1 MTRFVVRRLMSMIGV
16 LFLISV
22 LTFLLIEAIPNGD
35 PALRLAGRLAT
46 ATEIHQIRVK
56 YGFDQPLYIQYLRT
70 MKNIFTGQ
78 VYSYTQGF
86 NVISEVRAGLP
97 ATLSLAFGAGFI
109 WLFASIAVGTLAA
122 IKAGRYTDRVL
133 TVLAMVGVSFPPFF
147 LGAMLIYFLG
157 YKASIFPLGG
167 YVPLTQNPA
176 QWVTHLI
183 LPWITLSVLFIGF
196 YSRVLRSTIL
206 DTINEDYVR
215 TAHAKG
221 LSDRQVLIRHILRN
235 SLIPII
241 SLWGLDMAQVIGGGA
256 ILTESIFNLHG
267 VGQLARDSIGRLDL
281 NAILVIVLLTAFAV
295 VIMGAL
301 LDILYA
307 YLDPRIQLTV

>member
-1 MTRFVVRRLMSMIGV
+1 MTRFVVRRMMSMVGV

-56 YGFDQPLYIQYLRT
+56 YGFDQPPYIHYLRP
-70 MKNIFTGQ
+70 MKNKFPGQ

-109 WLFASIAVGTLAA
+109 WLFASIVVGTLAA

-157 YKASIFPLGG
+157 YKANIF
-167 YVPLTQNPA
+167 
-176 QWVTHLI
+176 
-183 LPWITLSVLFIGF
+183 
-196 YSRVLRSTIL
+196 
-206 DTINEDYVR
+206 
-215 TAHAKG
+215 
-221 LSDRQVLIRHILRN
+221 
-235 SLIPII
+235 
-241 SLWGLDMAQVIGGGA
+241 
-256 ILTESIFNLHG
+256 
-267 VGQLARDSIGRLDL
+267 
-281 NAILVIVLLTAFAV
+281 
-295 VIMGAL
+295 
-301 LDILYA
+301 
-307 YLDPRIQLTV
+307 

>member
-1 MTRFVVRRLMSMIGV
+1 MGQIF
-16 LFLISV
+16 
-22 LTFLLIEAIPNGD
+22 
-35 PALRLAGRLAT
+35 T
-46 ATEIHQIRVK
+46 AQAHSYSQ
-56 YGFDQPLYIQYLRT
+56 GFDMLDEAP
-70 MKNIFTGQ
+70 
-78 VYSYTQGF
+78 
-86 NVISEVRAGLP
+86 AGLS

-109 WLFASIAVGTLAA
+109 WLLTSIVVGTLAA
-122 IKAGRYTDRVL
+122 IRAGRYTDRVL
-133 TVLAMVGVSFPPFF
+133 TVLAMLGVSFPPFF

-157 YKASIFPLGG
+157 YKAGLIPLGS
-167 YVPLTQNPA
+167 YVPLTQNPV
-176 QWVTHLI
+176 QWLVHL
-183 LPWITLSVLFIGF
+183 LAPWFTLSVLFIGF

-307 YLDPRIQLTV
+307 YLDPRIRLTV

>member
-1 MTRFVVRRLMSMIGV
+1 MTRFVIRRLMSMIAV

-35 PALRLAGRLAT
+35 PALRLAGRQAT
-46 ATEIHQIRVK
+46 AVEIHEIRVK
-56 YGFDQPLYIQYLRT
+56 YGFDKPLYTQYLKT
-70 MKNIFTGQ
+70 MGNIFTGQ
-78 VYSYTQGF
+78 AYSYTQGF
-86 NVISEVRAGLP
+86 NIVDEIRTDLP

-109 WLFASIAVGTLAA
+109 WLFASIVVGTLAA

-133 TVLAMVGVSFPPFF
+133 TVLSMMGVSFPPFF
-147 LGAMLIYFLG
+147 LGAVLIYYLG
-157 YKASIFPLGG
+157 YKANIFPLGN
-167 YVPLTQNPA
+167 YVPLTQNPL

-183 LPWITLSVLFIGF
+183 LPWVTLSVLFIGF
-196 YSRVLRSTIL
+196 YSRVLRGTIL

>member
-1 MTRFVVRRLMSMIGV
+1 MTRFVVRRMMSMVGV

-56 YGFDQPLYIQYLRT
+56 YGFDQPLYIQYLKT
-70 MKNIFTGQ
+70 MGNIFTGQ

-86 NVISEVRAGLP
+86 NVIDEVRAGLP
-97 ATLSLAFGAGFI
+97 ATLALAFGAGVI
-109 WLFASIAVGTLAA
+109 WL
-122 IKAGRYTDRVL
+122 L
-133 TVLAMVGVSFPPFF
+133 TSLVVGVSFPPFF

-157 YKASIFPLGG
+157 YKANIFPLGS
-167 YVPLTQNPA
+167 YVPLTQNPW

-183 LPWITLSVLFIGF
+183 LPWVTLSVLFIGF
-196 YSRVLRSTIL
+196 YSRVLRGTIL

-221 LSDRQVLIRHILRN
+221 LSDRQVLTRHILRN

-256 ILTESIFNLHG
+256 ILTETIFNLHG

-281 NAILVIVLLTAFAV
+281 TAILVIVLLTAFAV

-307 YLDPRIQLTV
+307 YLDPRIRLTV